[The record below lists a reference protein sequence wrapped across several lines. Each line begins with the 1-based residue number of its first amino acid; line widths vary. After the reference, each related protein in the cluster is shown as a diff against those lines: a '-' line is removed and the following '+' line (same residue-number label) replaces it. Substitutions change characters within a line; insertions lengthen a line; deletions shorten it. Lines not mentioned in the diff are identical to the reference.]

1 MAVARGFDSTEA
13 GRGERVDC
21 SYLFSGRQP
30 GCLVLQTIT
39 SKAFANGDVF
49 STDDR
54 LLPLL
59 AECLKVHVDKVNI
72 RLVRC

>member
-1 MAVARGFDSTEA
+1 MAVARSFDSTEA
-13 GRGERVDC
+13 GRGERVYC
-21 SYLFSGRQP
+21 SYLFCGRQP

-39 SKAFANGDVF
+39 SKAFANGDVLG
-49 STDDR
+49 TDDR

-59 AECLKVHVDKVNI
+59 AERLKARVDKVNI